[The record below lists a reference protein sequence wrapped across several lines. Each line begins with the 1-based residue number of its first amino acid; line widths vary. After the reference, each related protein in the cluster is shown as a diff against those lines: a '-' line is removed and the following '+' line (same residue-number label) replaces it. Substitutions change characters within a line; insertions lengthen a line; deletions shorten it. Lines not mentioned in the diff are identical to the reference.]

1 MGDESG
7 VGLQPCFNC
16 LRPLQ
21 TTSSFKKLK
30 VIFNRGYNLN
40 IEQKVERNDH
50 QEGRE
55 LHISG
60 RLDVRSSGET
70 GTTLLGQHLNTGRVE
85 VEIASGDVRLTTATS
100 IHKTDQ
106 QVITISTPFAVNW
119 WDADGPRPC
128 VMIHIV
134 VYAPLRGGIDTLVLK
149 VANLDI
155 SFAKSLKL
163 YAVGTTIIT
172 TESGKIHVPF
182 PKSKTD
188 EKSPYTLQSR
198 QIIVNTSS
206 GDIEGWFPLH
216 HLLKIQSKSGN
227 VLVEVGLESTFLDS
241 TTHANLFVE
250 TISGTIG
257 ISAQSV
263 FYGNIWCRR
272 PKKQPPARD
281 YVVELTTVTGIIDA
295 HVVMASR
302 GVFHST
308 TGDVSLEVLPLLF
321 SSSGDGQSRLET
333 VVKSGLTSIYMLEPL
348 LCNVPCIK
356 DASLMM
362 TGFNNSLGLT
372 RLQSYHQS
380 IGGHIKVEYPQ
391 SWAGEFSTETCGKV
405 SLEGQS
411 IIITHSNQG
420 VPGIVGGLKSQGTS
434 TVGIKSNSGD
444 VALHFDETDDSSRAS
459 TARDVEVTHLTIPTR
474 VADEPNSL
482 YFCDSGIDWKNTA
495 GLLTPRGAV

>member
-7 VGLQPCFNC
+7 VGLQPRFHC

-21 TTSSFKKLK
+21 STSSFNKLA
-30 VIFNRGYNLN
+30 VIFNRGYSLS
-40 IEQKVERNDH
+40 IEQTVERNVH

-55 LHISG
+55 LHITG
-60 RLDVRSSGET
+60 RLDVRSSGEI

-85 VEIASGDVRLTTATS
+85 IEIASGDARLTAATS
-100 IHKTDQ
+100 IHRTDQ
-106 QVITISTPFAVNW
+106 QVITISTPFAANW

-128 VMIHIV
+128 VTIHII

-155 SFAKSLKL
+155 SLAQSLKL

-182 PKSKTD
+182 PKSRAD
-188 EKSPYTLQSR
+188 EKSPYILQSR

-206 GDIEGWFPLH
+206 GNIEGWFPLH
-216 HLLKIQSKSGN
+216 HLLKIQSASGN
-227 VLVEVGLESTFLDS
+227 ILVEVGLESTFLDS
-241 TTHANLFVE
+241 ATHANLSVK

-308 TGDVSLEVLPLLF
+308 AGDVTLEILPLLF
-321 SSSGDGQSRLET
+321 SSRGDGQSRLET
-333 VVKSGLTSIYMLEPL
+333 VVKSGLTSIFMLEPL
-348 LCNVPCIK
+348 LCNVPCTK
-356 DASLMM
+356 DSSLMM
-362 TGFNNSLGLT
+362 TGFNRSLGLNC
-372 RLQSYHQS
+372 LQSYHQS
-380 IGGHIKVEYPQ
+380 IGGCIKVEYPQ
-391 SWAGEFSTETCGKV
+391 SWTGEFSTETCGKV
-405 SLEGQS
+405 NVEGQS

-420 VPGIVGGLKSQGTS
+420 IPGIMGGLKGQGTS
-434 TVGIKSNSGD
+434 TVCIKSNSGD
-444 VALHFDETDDSSRAS
+444 VALHFDRPYGSSRAS
-459 TARDVEVTHLTIPTR
+459 TARDVEATHVTSPTR
-474 VADEPNSL
+474 AADEPNCL
-482 YFCDSGIDWKNTA
+482 YFCDSGIDWKNTSN
-495 GLLTPRGAV
+495 LLIPRGAV

>member
-21 TTSSFKKLK
+21 STSSFKKLH
-30 VIFNRGYNLN
+30 VVFNRGYSLS
-40 IEQKVERNDH
+40 IEQKVERNGH

-70 GTTLLGQHLNTGRVE
+70 GTTLLGEHLNIGRVE
-85 VEIASGDVRLTTATS
+85 IEIASGDVRLTAATS
-100 IHKTDQ
+100 IHRIDQ

-128 VMIHIV
+128 VMIHII

-155 SFAKSLKL
+155 SLAKSLKL

-182 PKSKTD
+182 PKSRTD

-198 QIIVNTSS
+198 QIVVNTSS
-206 GDIEGWFPLH
+206 GNIEGWFPLH
-216 HLLKIQSKSGN
+216 HILKIQSKSGN

-241 TTHANLFVE
+241 ATHANLSVE

-263 FYGNIWCRR
+263 FYGNIWCRS

-308 TGDVSLEVLPLLF
+308 TGDVSLEILPLLF
-321 SSSGDGQSRLET
+321 SSRGDGQSRLET

-348 LCNVPCIK
+348 LCNVPCTK

-362 TGFNNSLGLT
+362 TGFNHSLGLT

-391 SWAGEFSTETCGKV
+391 SWTGEFSTETCGKV
-405 SLEGQS
+405 NVKGQGT
-411 IIITHSNQG
+411 IITHSNSG
-420 VPGIVGGLKSQGTS
+420 IPGIMGGLKGQGTS
-434 TVGIKSNSGD
+434 TVCVKSSSGD
-444 VALHFDETDDSSRAS
+444 VALHFDEPYGSSRAS
-459 TARDVEVTHLTIPTR
+459 TTRDVETTHVTSPTR
-474 VADEPNSL
+474 AVDEPTRL

-495 GLLTPRGAV
+495 GLVTPRGAV